1 MTKDIK
7 LPTLASGY
15 FRMTKDIKLPT
26 LVNGYFRIT
35 NTLSHPKKNW
45 FLSNRVFFTYLI
57 SKVNLLMDD
66 MKGILE

>member
-26 LVNGYFRIT
+26 LASGYFRMT
-35 NTLSHPKKNW
+35 NTLSYPKKNW
-45 FLSNRVFFTYLI
+45 FLSNKVFSTYVL
-57 SKVNLLMDD
+57 SKVNLLMDN
-66 MKGILE
+66 MRIF